1 MDTSTSNPS
10 SYDLG
15 QLPLTSDRPKPKRRY
30 GWIIIMAVLT
40 ALFLVG
46 LYECGTGLVGG
57 MKSADAGIAQ
67 LHERYNREAYN
78 EIIDESDP
86 RFQTLSRPDLLKFFN
101 SVHRKL
107 GSAVET
113 SCTFVNVNATTE
125 GTFVRA
131 TFSTKFERA
140 QGMETV
146 VWRRNGDELRLVG
159 YNIQSNALVTD

>member
-1 MDTSTSNPS
+1 METTSSKPS
-10 SYDLG
+10 SYDL
-15 QLPLTSDRPKPKRRY
+15 LPPPTGDRPEPKRRW
-30 GWIIIMAVLT
+30 GWMFVMAVLS
-40 ALFLVG
+40 ALFLFG

-57 MKSADAGIAQ
+57 MKSAEAGIAQ

-86 RFQTLSRPDLLKFFN
+86 RFQTLSRQDLLKFFN

-107 GSAVET
+107 GPVLET
-113 SCTFVNVNATTE
+113 KRTFVNVNATTE

-140 QGMETV
+140 EGVETV
-146 VWRRNGDELRLVG
+146 VWRRDRGELRLVG